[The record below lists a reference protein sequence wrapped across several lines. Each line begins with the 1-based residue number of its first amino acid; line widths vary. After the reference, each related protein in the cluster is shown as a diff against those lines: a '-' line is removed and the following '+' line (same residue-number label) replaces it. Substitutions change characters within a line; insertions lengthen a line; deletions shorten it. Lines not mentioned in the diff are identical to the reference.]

1 MPKVVSAITAT
12 IEVIG
17 KLKEGDYGPYRPVL
31 FLDHAQT
38 PGSEA
43 AKIWKSLSEEETAPL
58 RKGMKVQL
66 VPAGVGKNGKE
77 KHSIVLL
84 EEGSA
89 PASAAPSRQPASTSL
104 VALPVQATRPI
115 PQRPASV
122 PPTWNPQD
130 KQKLS
135 ARVCDLADLFKFTL
149 ETVQHKFDGM
159 VDARDCRTIATT
171 LFLRVVETIPASEPE
186 LEAVPI
192 IESDIPY

>member
-31 FLDHAQT
+31 FLDHAQA

-43 AKIWKSLSEEETAPL
+43 AKIWKSLSEEEAEPL

-66 VPAGVGKNGKE
+66 VPAGTGKNGKE

-84 EEGSA
+84 EEG
-89 PASAAPSRQPASTSL
+89 AAPVSPAPPRQPASTSP
-104 VALPVQATRPI
+104 VTLPVQAARQI
-115 PQRPASV
+115 PQRPEAV
-122 PPTWNPQD
+122 PPTWNRED

-135 ARVCDLADLFKFTL
+135 ARVCDLTDLFKFTL
-149 ETVQHKFDGM
+149 ETVQHKF
-159 VDARDCRTIATT
+159 
-171 LFLRVVETIPASEPE
+171 
-186 LEAVPI
+186 
-192 IESDIPY
+192 